1 MDILLPCNLKEAVQ
15 KRSVTPCSLHPPC
28 VYLACLVREQLHRIL
43 PLTTAHMPFDTWRK
57 PFYNRPSDCCFML
70 CLLCRTAYAYH
81 IRLAHPRA
89 LEWLPLATLLYDSP
103 VRRIDLSIGFR
114 PLWIPL
120 FRLSLCPFQ
129 DSMYDLSPF
138 HTDTPCEPHFQ
149 GAERSTQG
157 HEAVFASEPTLT
169 VYRDVARSLTGQGLL
184 FVFRISSSNTMT
196 NFKSIATSPQYC
208 NYQIYVSTS

>member
-1 MDILLPCNLKEAVQ
+1 MDILLPCKLKEAVQ

-120 FRLSLCPFQ
+120 FRLSLCSLPS
-129 DSMYDLSPF
+129 SMYDFVPF
-138 HTDTPCEPHFQ
+138 
-149 GAERSTQG
+149 S
-157 HEAVFASEPTLT
+157 
-169 VYRDVARSLTGQGLL
+169 Y
-184 FVFRISSSNTMT
+184 
-196 NFKSIATSPQYC
+196 
-208 NYQIYVSTS
+208 